1 LLYLCVEFEIY
12 MATTALIERGRDG
25 TFGIFTPDINS
36 TIIGEGNTVEEAKA
50 DFENS
55 VREISQFYK
64 EDGIAL
70 PDELK
75 DIQFVYKYDIASMF
89 NYYDWINVS
98 KFACKAGINAS
109 LMRQYRMGKTYISEN
124 QIKKIE
130 SALHSLGN
138 ELLAIKL

>member
-1 LLYLCVEFEIY
+1 MV
-12 MATTALIERGRDG
+12 TTALIERGKDG
-25 TFGIFTPDINS
+25 IFGIFTPDINS
-36 TIIGEGNTVEEAKA
+36 TIIGEGSTVEEAKA

-55 VREISQFYK
+55 VREIFQFYK

-98 KFACKAGINAS
+98 KFARKAGINPS
-109 LMRQYRMGKTYISEN
+109 LMRQYKMGKTYISEN
-124 QIKKIE
+124 QINKIE
-130 SALHSLGN
+130 KSLHSLGN
-138 ELLAIKL
+138 ELAAIKL